1 MSEHQLLVANLVR
14 TAILLIFIGLLVKRR
29 AHLCWSF
36 TIYLAAIVTGN
47 TLISFWPERF
57 YTQSFYILKETVYN
71 ILMLCVATEL
81 AYRVFRAF
89 PGALSR
95 ARVVLAPLLALIAIA
110 IISVPTGTDYRDIVT
125 RYHPQVQT
133 GLIWVFSATAVLAV
147 WYNIPLHR
155 LHRALLL
162 GFTSNLIVFATLY
175 NILRSFGW
183 QRLYD
188 PIARLDTYAYLA
200 LVAWWAFTAWRSNET
215 FEVGPFRSPVP
226 ASPAPASP
234 APALSPK
241 LA

>member
-1 MSEHQLLVANLVR
+1 MIDPLLVANLVR
-14 TAILLIFIGLLVKRR
+14 TCVLLIFVGLIVKRR
-29 AHLCWSF
+29 VQLCWSF
-36 TIYLAAIVTGN
+36 TAYLAAILTGN
-47 TLISFWPERF
+47 SLISFWPEQFHTR
-57 YTQSFYILKETVYN
+57 SFYILKETVYN
-71 ILMLCVATEL
+71 LLMLCVAAEL

-95 ARVVLAPLLALIAIA
+95 ARVVLAPLLTLIAIG
-110 IISVPTGTDYRDIVT
+110 IISVPTGTDYIDIVT

-175 NILRSFGW
+175 NIARSFGW
-183 QRLYD
+183 DRFYD

-200 LVAWWAFTAWRSNET
+200 LVGWWAFTAWRSDEA
-215 FEVGPFRSPVP
+215 FVVAPFRT
-226 ASPAPASP
+226 
-234 APALSPK
+234 PALAPK
-241 LA
+241 PA

>member
-1 MSEHQLLVANLVR
+1 MTEHQLLVANLVR
-14 TAILLIFIGLLVKRR
+14 ASILLIFIGLIVKRR
-29 AHLCWSF
+29 ANLCWSF
-36 TIYLAAIVTGN
+36 TVYLAAILTGN
-47 TLISFWPERF
+47 TLISFWPKQF

-95 ARVVLAPLLALIAIA
+95 ARVVLAPLLALIAVG
-110 IISVPTGTDYRDIVT
+110 IISVPKGTDYIDIVT

-133 GLIWVFSATAVLAV
+133 GLIWVFAATAVLAV

-175 NILRSFGW
+175 NVLRSFGW
-183 QRLYD
+183 EQLYT

-200 LVAWWAFTAWRSNET
+200 LVAWWAFTAWRSDEAL
-215 FEVGPFRSPVP
+215 EVAPFRSQV
-226 ASPAPASP
+226 
-234 APALSPK
+234 LSPK